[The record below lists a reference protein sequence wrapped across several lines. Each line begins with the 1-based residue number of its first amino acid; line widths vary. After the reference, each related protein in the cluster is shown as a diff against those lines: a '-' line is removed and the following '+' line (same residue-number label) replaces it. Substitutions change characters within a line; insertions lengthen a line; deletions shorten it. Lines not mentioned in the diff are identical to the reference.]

1 MRYLEGFM
9 AGSLDFARDDGALFG
24 RIALQVFFANVMLQ
38 TSMRKPVG
46 AKQAKARHQ
55 FSRVHQKQSD
65 TAGAHPLNGVT
76 RNLPRV
82 IEP

>member
-1 MRYLEGFM
+1 MRYLKGFV
-9 AGSLDFARDDGALFG
+9 AGSLDFARDDGALF
-24 RIALQVFFANVMLQ
+24 FFANVMLQ